1 MNYINGEFVNK
12 RADFNSY
19 NPSNEQVVGSF
30 PQSTQIEIENALSA
44 AKKSFYTWRNF
55 SRVQRAEYFW
65 KLSKII
71 ESKIDYISNAISI
84 ETGKSLN
91 ESKAEVVESLH
102 MIQYCFGKGREN
114 NGDIISSE
122 IPERD
127 GYIIRKPKGVVA
139 VIAPWNFPFAVGG
152 CWNAGPSILE
162 GNTVVLK
169 PSELS
174 PLVGQITAEL
184 YHEAGFPAG
193 VFNLVH
199 GDGQVGEMI
208 VNSDIVDHVA
218 FTGSAEV
225 GRSIRA
231 ACANSWHKTC
241 NCEMGSKSAVMVFD
255 DCDLDLAV
263 SACINSA
270 FKLSGQR
277 CVSSGRLLVQ
287 RSILEKFKD
296 NFLDQVRKIHV
307 GSPDETIP
315 VGASVSFG
323 PVISKE
329 QKEKIE
335 NYNSLVRQ
343 DSIAKVLFDSLFF
356 DFGNKGYFVGPFVYE
371 CEWSDK
377 SFLKEE
383 VFGPHVAIVPFDTI
397 DDAINIY
404 NDTKFGLSLGAI
416 TNDFR
421 KMRKIRNECDAG
433 MMYFNLGSI
442 GAESHFFF
450 GGVKASGNGWPSA
463 AGMFDTIVHK
473 VSVSINHAESLNFP
487 QGLK

>member
-1 MNYINGEFVNK
+1 MNYINGKFISRN
-12 RADFNSY
+12 DFSSI
-19 NPSNEQVVGSF
+19 NPSTEEVLGLF
-30 PQSTQIEIENALSA
+30 PQSTNQEVLDCINY
-44 AKKSFYTWRNF
+44 AKKAFYVWKDY

-65 KLSKII
+65 NLSKII
-71 ESKIDYISNAISI
+71 ESKIDYISNAISL

-91 ESKAEVVESLH
+91 ESRAETIESLH

-114 NGDIISSE
+114 NGDILASE
-122 IPERD
+122 LPDRD

-139 VIAPWNFPFAVGG
+139 VISPWNFPFAVGG
-152 CWNAGPSILE
+152 CWNSGPSILE
-162 GNTVVLK
+162 GNTVILK

-184 YHEAGFPAG
+184 YHEAGFPQG
-193 VFNLVH
+193 VFNLLQ
-199 GDGQVGEMI
+199 GDGKVGEMLCG
-208 VNSDIVDHVA
+208 NHSVDHIA

-225 GRSIRA
+225 GRAIRVS
-231 ACANSWHKTC
+231 CANSWHKTC
-241 NCEMGSKSAVMVFD
+241 NCEMGGKSAVIVFE
-255 DCDLDLAV
+255 DCNMDLAI
-263 SACINSA
+263 SACLNSA

-287 RSILEKFKD
+287 RSILEKFKEKFLEKVKNIFVCD
-296 NFLDQVRKIHV
+296 PTKNITSENFFM
-307 GSPDETIP
+307 
-315 VGASVSFG
+315 SFG
-323 PVISKE
+323 PVISLE
-329 QKEKIE
+329 QKIKIE
-335 NYNSLVRQ
+335 SYNELVRQ
-343 DSIAKVLFDSLFF
+343 DSSAKVLCDLT
-356 DFGNKGYFVGPFVYE
+356 NTVHKKGYFIGPFVYQ

-377 SFLKEE
+377 KYLKQE
-383 VFGPHVAIVPFDTI
+383 VFGPHVAIVPFDSV

-421 KMRKIRNECDAG
+421 TMRKIRNNCDCG

-473 VSVSINHAESLNFP
+473 VSVSVNHANSLNFP